1 MTTPL
6 APQAAANNGHV
17 AAALPHLNDLAAT
30 RRGLLFAPLLAALPL
45 GLLTDPA
52 AAVDPSQTQVML
64 ADQFKWQ
71 SPAGRRRTR
80 SRPRRCSAPPTSP
93 GRMWCW

>member
-6 APQAAANNGHV
+6 GPQAAANDGHV
-17 AAALPHLNDLAAT
+17 AAALPHLHDLAAT

-52 AAVDPSQTQVML
+52 AAIDPLS
-64 ADQFKWQ
+64 
-71 SPAGRRRTR
+71 
-80 SRPRRCSAPPTSP
+80 SAV
-93 GRMWCW
+93 GN